1 MCLKASQH
9 IREVGAEMSLL
20 LFKNPQIPGATKLQ
34 AEWNNACGHYERLLG
49 ARKQKKERKQ
59 AAKKLAKARLN
70 GG

>member
-1 MCLKASQH
+1 MGLKATQH
-9 IREVGAEMSLL
+9 IREIGHEMALL
-20 LFKNPQIPGATKLQ
+20 LFKNPQIAGAVKLQ
-34 AEWNNACGHYERLLG
+34 AEWNNACGHYERLMG